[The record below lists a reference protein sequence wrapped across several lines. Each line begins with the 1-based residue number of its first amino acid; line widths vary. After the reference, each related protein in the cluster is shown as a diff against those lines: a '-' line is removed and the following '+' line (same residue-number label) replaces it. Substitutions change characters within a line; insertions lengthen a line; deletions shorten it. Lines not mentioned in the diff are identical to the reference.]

1 MAGKPAGFSDVGPE
15 FLRLDSGLSV
25 NRKACWHDA
34 ILDPKTDG
42 DRRGLRIDALH
53 DPALCGPRL
62 RPVRTACRRP
72 IFWP

>member
-34 ILDPKTDG
+34 LLDPKTDG
-42 DRRGLRIDALH
+42 DRRG
-53 DPALCGPRL
+53 L